1 MDGEVITTNEIFRFK
16 RTSTDTEGTV
26 NGHYEAC
33 GIRPRFANE
42 LATLGLSLP
51 EDIFNPR
58 QVV

>member
-16 RTSTDTEGTV
+16 RLATDAEGTV
-26 NGHYEAC
+26 TGYYEAC
-33 GIRPRFANE
+33 GIRPRFANG

-58 QVV
+58 QV